1 MTRKVDKEIL
11 SNTVNVTYNDEFI
24 EVSDSIKSIGV
35 KIEAA
40 RSGRING
47 NLVFYTPKAMTQGM
61 NSFLTPFNKH
71 LQSKHNGEAVG
82 VIREAEHVLEMFPS
96 ASHEFLEIIKRVKE
110 HSEAKNGEELVKAV
124 KELINTEEYK
134 SPSYK
139 GLGIAT
145 IYGDIYDPTTISK
158 IRSKENDIG
167 TVSIGGKSKEVY
179 CSICAAK
186 YTKAHEKVHKKGN
199 YYDGELCFHI
209 NNDLYLDH
217 CGFVTNPADKL
228 TGTEIVKDEASEDL
242 LNVDIT
248 HYNVQDSTEVPM
260 TLEELKQKAKDPEAV
275 KLLVDEY
282 FTDKDVAE
290 VAFTEYQA
298 HLKNSRAP
306 HHLLSEGNVLN
317 LRTPVGVYI
326 AEKLIEQFSD
336 DDQDKSY
343 LKDILDKAKKT
354 LNIENLDQALQ
365 EFLDK
370 KTKTEPEPEG
380 TPTEEG
386 TKQTEEPT
394 STEVKDSEQSL
405 FEKIT
410 AYFDTK
416 LEELTSKYHKVEDS
430 EQKSALYQ
438 ELKSLRE
445 NSEADEAVISAL
457 RSDLSQSLIDQI
469 VTINGGKV
477 SQEYLDKLKNRPLDQ
492 LKVTLE
498 DLKESVQAK
507 AETTE
512 VTPDLQKTSTTDVIT
527 KVEDSQDEGLET
539 KTANEAQPE
548 DDTKTDPTEDDKKDE
563 GTVVED
569 SQDPVQWFQQ
579 RIKEVGL
586 AKASKE
592 YKTKFKNK

>member
-96 ASHEFLEIIKRVKE
+96 ASHEFLEIIRRVKE
-110 HSEAKNGEELVKAV
+110 HSEAKNGKELVKAV

-134 SPSYK
+134 SPSYR

-248 HYNVQDSTEVPM
+248 HYNVQDSTEIPM

-275 KLLVDEY
+275 KLLIDEY

-290 VAFTEYQA
+290 VAFTEYEA

-317 LRTPVGVYI
+317 LRTPVGVYV

-370 KTKTEPEPEG
+370 KTKTEPEG
-380 TPTEEG
+380 TSTEEG

-469 VTINGGKV
+469 VTLNGGKV

-579 RIKEVGL
+579 RTKEVGL

>member
-96 ASHEFLEIIKRVKE
+96 ASHEFLDIIKRVKE

-199 YYDGELCFHI
+199 YYDGKLCFHI

-248 HYNVQDSTEVPM
+248 HYNVQDSTEIPM

-370 KTKTEPEPEG
+370 KTKTEPEG

>member
-110 HSEAKNGEELVKAV
+110 HSEAKNGKELVKAV

-134 SPSYK
+134 SPSYR

-248 HYNVQDSTEVPM
+248 HYNVQDSTEIPM

-275 KLLVDEY
+275 KLLIDEY

-317 LRTPVGVYI
+317 LRTPVGVYV

-370 KTKTEPEPEG
+370 KTKTEPEG

-469 VTINGGKV
+469 VTLNGGKV

-512 VTPDLQKTSTTDVIT
+512 ITPDLQKTSTTDVIT

>member
-199 YYDGELCFHI
+199 YYDGKLCFHI

-248 HYNVQDSTEVPM
+248 HYNVQDSTEIPM

-370 KTKTEPEPEG
+370 KTKTEPEG

>member
-110 HSEAKNGEELVKAV
+110 HSEAKNGKELVKAV

-134 SPSYK
+134 SPSYR

-248 HYNVQDSTEVPM
+248 HYNVQDSTEIPM

-275 KLLVDEY
+275 KLLINEY

-317 LRTPVGVYI
+317 LRTPVGVYV

-370 KTKTEPEPEG
+370 KTKTEPEG

-469 VTINGGKV
+469 VTLNGGKV

>member
-96 ASHEFLEIIKRVKE
+96 ASHEFLEIIRRVKE
-110 HSEAKNGEELVKAV
+110 HSEAKNGKELVKAV

-134 SPSYK
+134 SPSYR

-248 HYNVQDSTEVPM
+248 HYNVQDSTEIPM

-275 KLLVDEY
+275 KLLIDEY

-290 VAFTEYQA
+290 VAFTEYEA

-317 LRTPVGVYI
+317 LRTPVGVYV

-370 KTKTEPEPEG
+370 KTKTEPEG
-380 TPTEEG
+380 THTEEG

-469 VTINGGKV
+469 VTLNGGKV

-579 RIKEVGL
+579 RTKEVGL

>member
-110 HSEAKNGEELVKAV
+110 HSEAKNGKELVKAV

-134 SPSYK
+134 SPSYR

-248 HYNVQDSTEVPM
+248 HYNVQDSTEIPM

-275 KLLVDEY
+275 KLLIDEY

-290 VAFTEYQA
+290 VAFTEYRA

-317 LRTPVGVYI
+317 LRTPVGVYV

-370 KTKTEPEPEG
+370 KTKTEPEG

-469 VTINGGKV
+469 VTLNGGKV

>member
-275 KLLVDEY
+275 KLLIDEY
-282 FTDKDVAE
+282 FTDKGVAE

-317 LRTPVGVYI
+317 LRTPVGVYV

>member
-110 HSEAKNGEELVKAV
+110 HSEAKNGKELVKAV

-134 SPSYK
+134 SPSYR

-248 HYNVQDSTEVPM
+248 HYNVQDSTEILM
-260 TLEELKQKAKDPEAV
+260 TLDELKQKAKDPAAV
-275 KLLVDEY
+275 KDLINEY
-282 FTDKDVAE
+282 FTDQVVADVA
-290 VAFTEYQA
+290 FKEYKA
-298 HLKNSRAP
+298 HLKNSRDT
-306 HHLLSEGNVLN
+306 HHLLADGKVLN
-317 LRTPVGVYI
+317 LRTPVGVYV

-336 DDQDKSY
+336 EDQDKSF
-343 LKDILDKAKKT
+343 LKEILDKAKKT
-354 LNIENLDQALQ
+354 LDIENLDQALQ

-370 KTKTEPEPEG
+370 KTKTEPEG
-380 TPTEEG
+380 TSTEEG

-410 AYFDTK
+410 TYFDTK
-416 LEELTSKYHKVEDS
+416 LEELTSKYNKVEDS

-469 VTINGGKV
+469 VTLNGGKV

-527 KVEDSQDEGLET
+527 KVEDSQDEGLAT
-539 KTANEAQPE
+539 KTVNEAQPE
-548 DDTKTDPTEDDKKDE
+548 DDTKTDPTENDKKDE

>member
-275 KLLVDEY
+275 KLLIDEY
-282 FTDKDVAE
+282 FTDKGVAE

-317 LRTPVGVYI
+317 LRTPVGVYV

-370 KTKTEPEPEG
+370 KTKTEPEG

-507 AETTE
+507 AETIE

>member
-110 HSEAKNGEELVKAV
+110 HSEAKNGKELVKAV

-134 SPSYK
+134 SPSYR

-179 CSICAAK
+179 CSVCAAK

-275 KLLVDEY
+275 KLLIDEY

-317 LRTPVGVYI
+317 LRTPVGVYV

-370 KTKTEPEPEG
+370 KTKTEPEG
-380 TPTEEG
+380 TSTEEG

-416 LEELTSKYHKVEDS
+416 LEGLTSKYHKVEDS

-469 VTINGGKV
+469 VTLNGGKV

-548 DDTKTDPTEDDKKDE
+548 DGTKTDPTEDDKKDE

>member
-110 HSEAKNGEELVKAV
+110 HSEAKNGKELVKAV

-134 SPSYK
+134 SPSYR

-248 HYNVQDSTEVPM
+248 HYNVQDSTEILM
-260 TLEELKQKAKDPEAV
+260 TLDELKQKAKDPAAV
-275 KLLVDEY
+275 NDLINEY
-282 FTDKDVAE
+282 FTDQVVADVA
-290 VAFTEYQA
+290 FKEYEA
-298 HLKNSRAP
+298 HLKNSRDT
-306 HHLLSEGNVLN
+306 HHLLADGKVLN
-317 LRTPVGVYI
+317 LRTPVGVYV

-336 DDQDKSY
+336 EDQDKSF
-343 LKDILDKAKKT
+343 LKEILDKAKKT
-354 LNIENLDQALQ
+354 LDIENLDQALQ

-370 KTKTEPEPEG
+370 KTKTEPEG
-380 TPTEEG
+380 TSTEEG

-410 AYFDTK
+410 TYFDTK
-416 LEELTSKYHKVEDS
+416 LEELTSKYNKVEDS

-469 VTINGGKV
+469 VTLNGGKV

-527 KVEDSQDEGLET
+527 KVEDSQDEGLAT
-539 KTANEAQPE
+539 KTVNEAQPE
-548 DDTKTDPTEDDKKDE
+548 DDTKTDPTENDKKDE

>member
-370 KTKTEPEPEG
+370 KTKTEPEG

-569 SQDPVQWFQQ
+569 SQDPIQWFQQ

>member
-158 IRSKENDIG
+158 IRSKENDVG

-179 CSICAAK
+179 CSICAAE

-370 KTKTEPEPEG
+370 KTKTEPEG

>member
-96 ASHEFLEIIKRVKE
+96 ASHEFLDIIKRVKE
-110 HSEAKNGEELVKAV
+110 HSEAKNDKELVKAV

-134 SPSYK
+134 SPSYR

-145 IYGDIYDPTTISK
+145 IYGNIYDPTTISK

-248 HYNVQDSTEVPM
+248 HYNVQDSTEIPM

-275 KLLVDEY
+275 KLLIDEY

-317 LRTPVGVYI
+317 LRTPVGVYV

-370 KTKTEPEPEG
+370 KIKTEPEG

-386 TKQTEEPT
+386 TKQTEEPA

-405 FEKIT
+405 FEKMT

-469 VTINGGKV
+469 VTLNGGKV

-579 RIKEVGL
+579 RIKEIGL

>member
-275 KLLVDEY
+275 KLLIDEY
-282 FTDKDVAE
+282 FTDKGVAE

-317 LRTPVGVYI
+317 LRTPVGVYV

-370 KTKTEPEPEG
+370 KTKTEPEG

>member
-110 HSEAKNGEELVKAV
+110 HSEAKNGKELVKAV

-134 SPSYK
+134 SPSYR

-248 HYNVQDSTEVPM
+248 HYNVQDSTEIPM

-275 KLLVDEY
+275 KLLIDEY

-290 VAFTEYQA
+290 VAFTEYEA

-317 LRTPVGVYI
+317 LRTPVGVYV

-370 KTKTEPEPEG
+370 KTKTEPEG
-380 TPTEEG
+380 TSTEEG

-469 VTINGGKV
+469 VTLNGGKV

>member
-96 ASHEFLEIIKRVKE
+96 ASHEFLEIIRRVKE
-110 HSEAKNGEELVKAV
+110 HSEAKNGKELVKAV

-134 SPSYK
+134 SPSYR

-248 HYNVQDSTEVPM
+248 HYNVQDSTEIPM

-275 KLLVDEY
+275 KLLIDEY

-290 VAFTEYQA
+290 VAFTEYEA

-317 LRTPVGVYI
+317 LRTPVGVYV

-370 KTKTEPEPEG
+370 KTKTEPEG
-380 TPTEEG
+380 THTEEG

-469 VTINGGKV
+469 VTLNGGKV

>member
-110 HSEAKNGEELVKAV
+110 HSEAKNDKELVKAV

-134 SPSYK
+134 SPSYR

-167 TVSIGGKSKEVY
+167 TVSIGGKSREVY

-186 YTKAHEKVHKKGN
+186 HTKAHEKVHKKGN

-275 KLLVDEY
+275 KLLIDEY

-317 LRTPVGVYI
+317 LRTPVGVYV

-354 LNIENLDQALQ
+354 LDIENLDQALQ

-370 KTKTEPEPEG
+370 KTKTEPEG
-380 TPTEEG
+380 TPTDEG

-394 STEVKDSEQSL
+394 PTEVKDSEQSL

-469 VTINGGKV
+469 VTLNGGKV

-539 KTANEAQPE
+539 KTANEAKPE

-579 RIKEVGL
+579 RIKEIGL

>member
-110 HSEAKNGEELVKAV
+110 HSEAKNGKELVKAV

-134 SPSYK
+134 SPSYR

-248 HYNVQDSTEVPM
+248 HYNVQDSTEIPM
-260 TLEELKQKAKDPEAV
+260 TLDELKQKAKDPAAV
-275 KLLVDEY
+275 KDLINEY
-282 FTDKDVAE
+282 FTDQVVADVA
-290 VAFTEYQA
+290 FKEYEA
-298 HLKNSRAP
+298 HLKNSRDT
-306 HHLLSEGNVLN
+306 HHLLADGKVLN
-317 LRTPVGVYI
+317 LRTPVGVYV

-336 DDQDKSY
+336 EDQDKSF
-343 LKDILDKAKKT
+343 LKEILDKAKKT
-354 LNIENLDQALQ
+354 LDIENLDQALQ

-370 KTKTEPEPEG
+370 KTKTEPEG
-380 TPTEEG
+380 TSTEEG

-410 AYFDTK
+410 TYFDTK
-416 LEELTSKYHKVEDS
+416 LEELTSKYNKVEDS

-469 VTINGGKV
+469 VTLNGGKV

-527 KVEDSQDEGLET
+527 KVEDSQDEGLAT
-539 KTANEAQPE
+539 KTVNEAQPE
-548 DDTKTDPTEDDKKDE
+548 DDTKTDPTENDKKDE

>member
-370 KTKTEPEPEG
+370 KTKTKTEPEG

-569 SQDPVQWFQQ
+569 SQDPIQWFQQ

>member
-96 ASHEFLEIIKRVKE
+96 ASHEFLDIIKRVKE
-110 HSEAKNGEELVKAV
+110 HSEAKNDKELVKAV

-134 SPSYK
+134 SPSYR

-145 IYGDIYDPTTISK
+145 IYGNIYDPTTISK

-248 HYNVQDSTEVPM
+248 HYNVQDSTEIPM

-275 KLLVDEY
+275 KLLIDEY

-317 LRTPVGVYI
+317 LRTPVGVYV

-370 KTKTEPEPEG
+370 KIKTEPEG

-386 TKQTEEPT
+386 TKQTEEPA

-410 AYFDTK
+410 TYFDTK

-469 VTINGGKV
+469 VTLNGGKV

-579 RIKEVGL
+579 RIKEIGL

>member
-96 ASHEFLEIIKRVKE
+96 ASHEFLEIIRRVKE
-110 HSEAKNGEELVKAV
+110 HSEAKNGKELVKAV

-134 SPSYK
+134 SPSYR

-248 HYNVQDSTEVPM
+248 HYNVQDSTEIPM

-275 KLLVDEY
+275 KLLIDEY

-290 VAFTEYQA
+290 VAFTEYEA

-317 LRTPVGVYI
+317 LRTPVGVYV

-370 KTKTEPEPEG
+370 KTKTEPEG
-380 TPTEEG
+380 THTEEG

-394 STEVKDSEQSL
+394 SVEVKDSEQSL

-469 VTINGGKV
+469 VTLNGGKV

>member
-1 MTRKVDKEIL
+1 MARKVEKDIL

-61 NSFLTPFNKH
+61 DSFLTPFNKH
-71 LQSKHNGEAVG
+71 LQAKHNGEAVG
-82 VIREAEHVLEMFPS
+82 VIREAEHVLEMFPN
-96 ASHEFLEIIKRVKE
+96 ASHEFLELVKRVKE
-110 HSEAKNGEELVKAV
+110 HSENGNGKELVKAV

-134 SPSYK
+134 SPAYR

-179 CSICAAK
+179 CSVCAEK

-199 YYDGELCFHI
+199 YYNGELCFHI

-248 HYNVQDSTEVPM
+248 HYNVQDSTEIPM

-275 KLLVDEY
+275 KLLIDEY
-282 FTDKDVAE
+282 FTDKAVAE

-317 LRTPVGVYI
+317 LRTPVGVYV

-370 KTKTEPEPEG
+370 KIKTEEEPVSED
-380 TPTEEG
+380 TPQSTEEETG
-386 TKQTEEPT
+386 
-394 STEVKDSEQSL
+394 VKDSEQGL
-405 FEKIT
+405 FEKLVS
-410 AYFDTK
+410 YFDTK

-445 NSEADEAVISAL
+445 NSEADEVVISSL
-457 RSDLSQSLIDQI
+457 RSALSQSLIDQI
-469 VTINGGKV
+469 ITLNGGKV

-512 VTPDLQKTSTTDVIT
+512 VTPDLQKTSTTDVIE
-527 KVEDSQDEGLET
+527 KVEDSQDEKL
-539 KTANEAQPE
+539 ANPADEAKPK
-548 DDTKTDPTEDDKKDE
+548 DNTNTDPTENDKKDE
-563 GTVVED
+563 DTVVED
-569 SQDPVQWFQQ
+569 SQDPTQWFQQ
-579 RIKEVGL
+579 RVKEIGL

>member
-110 HSEAKNGEELVKAV
+110 HSEAKNGKELVKAV

-134 SPSYK
+134 SPSYR

-248 HYNVQDSTEVPM
+248 HYNVQDSTEIPM

-275 KLLVDEY
+275 KLLIDEY

-317 LRTPVGVYI
+317 LRTPVGVYV

-370 KTKTEPEPEG
+370 KTKTEPEG

-469 VTINGGKV
+469 VTLNGGKV

>member
-110 HSEAKNGEELVKAV
+110 HSEAKNDKELVKAV

-134 SPSYK
+134 SPSYR

-179 CSICAAK
+179 CSICATRH
-186 YTKAHEKVHKKGN
+186 TKAHEKVHKKGN

-248 HYNVQDSTEVPM
+248 HYNVQDSTEIPM

-275 KLLVDEY
+275 KLLIDEY

-306 HHLLSEGNVLN
+306 HHLLSEGSVLN
-317 LRTPVGVYI
+317 LRTPVGVYV

-354 LNIENLDQALQ
+354 LDIENLDQALQ

-370 KTKTEPEPEG
+370 KTKTEPEG
-380 TPTEEG
+380 TPTDEG

-416 LEELTSKYHKVEDS
+416 LEELTSEYHKAEDS

-469 VTINGGKV
+469 VTLNGGKV

-539 KTANEAQPE
+539 KTANEANPE
-548 DDTKTDPTEDDKKDE
+548 DDTKTDPAEDDKKDE

-579 RIKEVGL
+579 RIKEIGL